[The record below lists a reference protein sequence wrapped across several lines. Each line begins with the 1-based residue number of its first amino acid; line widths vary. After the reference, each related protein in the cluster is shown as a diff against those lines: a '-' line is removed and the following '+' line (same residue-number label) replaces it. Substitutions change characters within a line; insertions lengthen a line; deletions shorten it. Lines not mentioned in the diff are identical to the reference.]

1 MHSRPDRKRAFSLI
15 ELLVAV
21 AIMAILTAIAMPS
34 YASYISRSRIGDA
47 LGPLAQYR
55 LQMEQASQDNGNYG
69 LTACAVTPPIDT
81 LYFRFGCTPGAGA
94 QTFVATATGHGA
106 MAGYGFSVNQTGAQT
121 TSAFPGRSALPA
133 TCWLSRIGDC

>member
-1 MHSRPDRKRAFSLI
+1 MV

-21 AIMAILTAIAMPS
+21 AIIAILTASAMPS
-34 YASYISRSRIGDA
+34 YAGYVSRSRIGDA

-69 LTACAVTPPIDT
+69 LTACAMALPSDT
-81 LYFRFGCTPGAGA
+81 AYFRFACTVGGNG
-94 QTFVATATGHGA
+94 QTFVATATGQGTMTA
-106 MAGYGFSVNQTGAQT
+106 YAFAINQTGMQT

-133 TCWLSRIGDC
+133 TCWLARASDC